1 MSEQATLNNKYVGY
15 ADYKDSRVEEL
26 GRLPATWGVKKV
38 NYLFS
43 FGRGLNITK
52 ANLEDTGIPVVNY
65 GEVHSKYG
73 FVVDPVIHPLKCVSS
88 EYLKTNPGAL
98 LRRGDFVFADTSEDL
113 EGAGNFTHFDGSC
126 DLFAGYHTVVLRPQ
140 HDNLPRF
147 LAYAFDSLEC
157 RSQVKLA
164 VKGVKVFSVTQGILK
179 DVALPVPPIEEQR
192 TIAAFLDYETARI
205 DSLIDKQQRLIELL
219 KEKRQAVISHAVTK
233 GLNPAAPIKDSGV
246 EWLGQVPEHWAIA
259 QLKFNTLT
267 MQTGPFGS
275 QLHAEDY
282 VDGGIPLVNPA
293 HMSNGNIVPDPQV
306 SVDLDTQERLG
317 RHKLKEGDIIFARRG
332 ELGRC
337 AVVKAY
343 EVGWL
348 CGTGSLKATLNERL
362 IPEYAYLLITSD
374 GVIAELSLE
383 SKGSTMDNLNTETLG
398 KVRIPVPPISEQ
410 REILVY
416 VEDVSGKFKE
426 LVEKAEIAIKLMQE
440 RRTALIS
447 AAVTGK
453 IDLRG
458 WTQPV
463 KEDAA

>member
-205 DSLIDKQQRLIELL
+205 DSLIAKQQRLIELL

-233 GLNPAAPIKDSGV
+233 GLNPDAPMKDSGV
-246 EWLGQVPEHWAIA
+246 EWLGQVPEHWVVSRIKNYAKIDSGHTPSR
-259 QLKFNTLT
+259 QVEEYWIDCNIPWVSLNDSKTLKIVDYLT
-267 MQTGPFGS
+267 DTKHKISELGMS
-275 QLHAEDY
+275 NSSAHL
-282 VDGGIPLVNPA
+282 LPA
-293 HMSNGNIVPDPQV
+293 HSVVFTRDASIGLSAILDKPMAVSQHLIAWICDHTRLLPEFLLLAFYAMEKEFERYTFGATIKTIGMDDVRSLTAAFPPLTEQSTIAKWAFEKMS
-306 SVDLDTQERLG
+306 SLDKG
-317 RHKLKEGDIIFARRG
+317 I
-332 ELGRC
+332 
-337 AVVKAY
+337 VKA
-343 EVGWL
+343 ESVVG
-348 CGTGSLKATLNERL
+348 
-362 IPEYAYLLITSD
+362 
-374 GVIAELSLE
+374 
-383 SKGSTMDNLNTETLG
+383 
-398 KVRIPVPPISEQ
+398 
-410 REILVY
+410 ILR
-416 VEDVSGKFKE
+416 
-426 LVEKAEIAIKLMQE
+426 E

-458 WTQPV
+458 WTPPR
-463 KEDAA
+463 EG

>member
-233 GLNPAAPIKDSGV
+233 GLNPDALLKDSGV
-246 EWLGQVPEHWAIA
+246 EWLGQVPEHWEC
-259 QLKFNTLT
+259 
-267 MQTGPFGS
+267 S
-275 QLHAEDY
+275 
-282 VDGGIPLVNPA
+282 
-293 HMSNGNIVPDPQV
+293 
-306 SVDLDTQERLG
+306 R
-317 RHKLKEGDIIFARRG
+317 
-332 ELGRC
+332 
-337 AVVKAY
+337 
-343 EVGWL
+343 VGWL
-348 CGTGSLKATLNERL
+348 CEIGNGMTPNRNNIDYWSEGHFPWLNSSKVNDGEVYFAEQFVTETAFAECSLPWVKSNSVIMAITGEGKTRGTTAITRIDTTINQHVAYMMPTSDRIVPDFLCMWLQSQYGRIRFESAGWGSTKAAITCSDIKAYPVPLPPVLEQISVVEFVKASNTKFDNLMAKATKQVD
-362 IPEYAYLLITSD
+362 LL
-374 GVIAELSLE
+374 
-383 SKGSTMDNLNTETLG
+383 
-398 KVRIPVPPISEQ
+398 
-410 REILVY
+410 
-416 VEDVSGKFKE
+416 
-426 LVEKAEIAIKLMQE
+426 QE